1 LAVRTAVIVDWLDDT
16 VSPVRMTMI
25 RMPIR
30 PPEPVAA
37 PERRQL
43 EGWLDF
49 HRATLLTKC
58 ADLEAN
64 ALTRRAVPPSNL
76 TLLGLLQHMALVEV
90 WWFDAILLDSDAD
103 THMPFTSDDD
113 RDAEF
118 NVLDTMT
125 PEEVA
130 EVFLLS
136 CQRSREL
143 AAPLALETMA
153 ARVRPG
159 ESVDLRWIYLHM
171 IEEYARHNGHADLL
185 REVIDGTTGI

>member
-1 LAVRTAVIVDWLDDT
+1 
-16 VSPVRMTMI
+16 MI
-25 RMPIR
+25 AQPIR
-30 PPEPVAA
+30 PPEPSAA
-37 PERRQL
+37 PERDQL

-58 ADLEAN
+58 AGLNVEQ
-64 ALTRRAVPPSNL
+64 LTRRAVAPSSL

-90 WWFDAILLDSDAD
+90 WWFDSILHDAD
-103 THMPFTSDDD
+103 TPLPFTSDDD
-113 RDAEF
+113 PDAEF
-118 NVLDTMT
+118 NVLDSAS

-130 EVFLLS
+130 EVFLAN

-143 AAPLALETMA
+143 AAALALETRA

-185 REVIDGTTGI
+185 REVLDGTTGL